1 MGLVRDNGVSMR
13 DIAERLGV
21 SVKTVSGALNGNDI
35 RMSANTRSRIQS
47 LAEELGY
54 TPNIVARGMRKG
66 VLPVIGL
73 VAEGLITLHFA
84 TEIVR
89 SLDNASRVHGLSV
102 IATTVGATRSARDGI
117 ADAQQ
122 FLPKAIVYATSYHRI
137 VTLDEEARR
146 AVTLCLNCREAS
158 GAVPAL
164 VPDER
169 QAGRDIAAHCFAKG
183 RRRIAFLNL
192 PGLLAGQLREAG
204 FRDAH
209 AMEAVSVT
217 EAWILPATRGALYT
231 EHATSLV
238 RPHVEALLATTPRP
252 DTILCGNDRVAL
264 EVYGALRANGIRIP
278 EDVAVVS
285 FDNQAEIARRLDP
298 PLTTMALPHREIGR
312 RAAEIIA
319 GIKPAVEPIQEIPFR
334 LIERASV

>member
-1 MGLVRDNGVSMR
+1 MSLVRDTTVSMR
-13 DIAERLGV
+13 DIAQRLGV
-21 SVKTVSGALNGNDI
+21 SVKTVSGALNGNAI
-35 RMSANTRSRIQS
+35 RMSPDTRSRIQA

-66 VLPVIGL
+66 VLPVVGL
-73 VAEGLITLHFA
+73 VAEGLITLPFA

-89 SLDNASRVHGLSV
+89 SLDNSVRVHGLSV
-102 IATTVGATRSARDGI
+102 VATTVGATRSPRDGI
-117 ADAQQ
+117 ADAQR
-122 FLPKAIVYATSYHRI
+122 FLPEAIVYATSYHRL
-137 VTLDEEARR
+137 VTLEADARR
-146 AVTLCLNCREAS
+146 AIALFLNCSETS
-158 GAVPAL
+158 GTVPSI

-169 QAGRDIAAHCFAKG
+169 QAGRTIVAHCFARG

-192 PGLLAGQLREAG
+192 PGLLAGQLREEG

-209 AMEAVSVT
+209 AAAAIAVT
-217 EAWILPATRGALYT
+217 DTWLLPATRGTRYT
-231 EHATSLV
+231 EQATSLV
-238 RPHVEALLATTPRP
+238 RSHVDALMRGAPRP

-264 EVYGALRANGIRIP
+264 EVYGALRANGVGIP
-278 EDVAVVS
+278 DDVAVVS

-319 GIKPAVEPIQEIPFR
+319 GIGPAAEPLQRIPFR